1 MELISGDNELS
12 QKIKARIED
21 LKTQIIQ
28 IQALYEQLHTKDE
41 QVAEASFARA
51 PEAKVAEAAFA
62 RAPEAKVAEA
72 SFAKAPEAY
81 IYYPSTGAYIRIS

>member
-12 QKIKARIED
+12 QELKAIIED

-41 QVAEASFARA
+41 QAAEASFARA
-51 PEAKVAEAAFA
+51 RKQ
-62 RAPEAKVAEA
+62 K
-72 SFAKAPEAY
+72 
-81 IYYPSTGAYIRIS
+81 